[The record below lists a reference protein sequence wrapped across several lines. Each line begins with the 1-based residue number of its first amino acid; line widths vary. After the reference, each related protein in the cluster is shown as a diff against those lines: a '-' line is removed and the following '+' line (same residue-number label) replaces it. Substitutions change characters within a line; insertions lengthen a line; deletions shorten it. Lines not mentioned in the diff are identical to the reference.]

1 MKTDQLIALL
11 ATQAGPAPRR
21 IVQAHLSLATGLGAL
36 LSGAAALVALG
47 LNPSLLAMGSA
58 LAVKLAYV
66 AGLMLGAVWLAD
78 RAARPATSWR
88 GAALGLLVVVLVM
101 AAFTAAVFAAS
112 AEPQRSALLLGHSW
126 ASCSWR
132 VAALSLPAFVAVI
145 VAMRGLAPTRP
156 RLAGFA
162 AGLLAG
168 CLGALGYALYC
179 AELSPLF
186 VLVWYTIGILA
197 PAAVGAAL
205 GPRLLRW

>member
-1 MKTDQLIALL
+1 MKTDQLIDLL
-11 ATQAGPAPRR
+11 ATQAGPAPRHV
-21 IVQAHLSLATGLGAL
+21 VQARLSAATGLGLL
-36 LSGAAALVALG
+36 LSGAAALAALG
-47 LNPSLLAMGSA
+47 LNPGLLAMGSA
-58 LAVKLAYV
+58 LALKLAYV
-66 AGLMLGAVWLAD
+66 AGLTLGAAWLAE
-78 RAARPATSWR
+78 RASRPATSWR
-88 GAALGLLVVVLVM
+88 AAAGLLLGVLIAMTAFAAAAFGAA
-101 AAFTAAVFAAS
+101 ADD
-112 AEPQRSALLLGHSW
+112 QRQALLLGHSW

-186 VLVWYTIGILA
+186 VLVWYSLGILA
-197 PAAVGAAL
+197 PAAIGAVL